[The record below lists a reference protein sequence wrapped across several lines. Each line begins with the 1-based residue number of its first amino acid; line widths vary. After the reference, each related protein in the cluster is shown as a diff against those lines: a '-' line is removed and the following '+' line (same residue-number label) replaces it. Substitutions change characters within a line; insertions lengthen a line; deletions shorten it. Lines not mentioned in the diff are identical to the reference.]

1 VATLP
6 LVLAIEPD
14 LRQAAIVKRIVRE
27 NVLAEIAVVDSRD
40 AAIEAIKTAMPDVVL
55 LSALLSPRDEDDL
68 VAHLRT
74 LEGAAHLQTH
84 TIPQLASSLGPRESG
99 RGGLLSAFRR
109 KKEPEHSPS
118 GCDPDLYAE
127 EIRLFLQQAAAKK
140 KEAAET
146 KIASPFEPIGKQ
158 ASPRPAAAPAQA
170 DAAAQAPAESSWSS
184 PFEWRPSGGGSSQY
198 AAPPPAAAS
207 KPGSS
212 DPGSLIPDRESFIG
226 DPVSPDPV
234 RETLIVGP
242 GSGLPAG
249 ESLIQGYAGE
259 REASLPDE
267 QAEPVIAP
275 EPVVAPE
282 PIVAAEPPAIPEPK
296 PVFVAPEPEPEP
308 LAAPL
313 AATPYSPTH
322 DSPIED
328 PRTEDPAIEDSGS
341 GTEDEGL
348 GIRDPRLGP
357 LASWARSE
365 NGAHAFVEPTGE
377 LRSMLAG
384 LAVPLSVGSVSYGCG
399 CRIRRVR
406 VRPLGDAE
414 APQVDGAV
422 ILSKRT
428 LAELRSQP

>member
-40 AAIEAIKTAMPDVVL
+40 AAIEAIKTAMPDVIL

-68 VAHLRT
+68 IAHMRT

-146 KIASPFEPIGKQ
+146 RTASPFEPIHRQ
-158 ASPRPAAAPAQA
+158 AASRPAAAPVQA
-170 DAAAQAPAESSWSS
+170 DAAAETPTESSWSS
-184 PFEWRPSGGGSSQY
+184 PFEWRPSGGATAQY
-198 AAPPPAAAS
+198 SAPPVAAAAN
-207 KPGSS
+207 PGSS
-212 DPGSLIPDRESFIG
+212 DPGSLDPGSLIPDRESLI
-226 DPVSPDPV
+226 DPVSPDSV

-242 GSGLPAG
+242 GSGLAVG

-259 REASLPDE
+259 RDGSLPDA
-267 QAEPVIAP
+267 QAEPVIEREPIAAREPIVTPEP
-275 EPVVAPE
+275 EPV
-282 PIVAAEPPAIPEPK
+282 
-296 PVFVAPEPEPEP
+296 FFTPEPEPEP
-308 LAAPL
+308 I
-313 AATPYSPTH
+313 H
-322 DSPIED
+322 DSRI
-328 PRTEDPAIEDSGS
+328 EDPAIEDSGS
-341 GTEDEGL
+341 GSEDEGL

-406 VRPLGDAE
+406 VRPLGDGDT
-414 APQVDGAV
+414 PQVDGAV
-422 ILSKRT
+422 ILSKRA